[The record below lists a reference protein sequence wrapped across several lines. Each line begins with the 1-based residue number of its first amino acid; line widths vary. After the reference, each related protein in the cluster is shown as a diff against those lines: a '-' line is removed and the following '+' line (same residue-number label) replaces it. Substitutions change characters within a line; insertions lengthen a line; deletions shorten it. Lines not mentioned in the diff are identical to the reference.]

1 MKVDALGTSLWRR
14 FDDEVAIDVI
24 VGVSLDHPHHEQI
37 AFAAAVDPVAR
48 IPPGYVRDKRA
59 EVVPIAVD
67 KAETL
72 HRAEFAKYPVVPLF
86 NPVLAGPGEAPS
98 DLVGAPDDRK
108 TARE

>member
-1 MKVDALGTSLWRR
+1 MKLWGW
-14 FDDEVAIDVI
+14 FDDEVAVE
-24 VGVSLDHPHHEQI
+24 VVTRVSLDHPQNDQV
-37 AFAAAVDPVAR
+37 AFAAAVNPVAK

-59 EVVPIAVD
+59 EVIPIAVD

-86 NPVLAGPGEAPS
+86 NPVLAGPGEASS